1 MSEELYILDSHKE
14 AMLDALKKTLG
25 IVTTACQKADISRG
39 THYNWLREDP
49 IYKEKVDEISEMAI
63 DFVETKMFEGVNNN
77 DSGLI
82 KYYLSTKGK
91 SRGYV
96 ERTEARQVDG
106 EGKDVKPV
114 QVMIINGKE
123 IEF

>member
-1 MSEELYILDSHKE
+1 MNTKVYKLDNHKE

-25 IVTTACQKADISRG
+25 IVTSACQKAEISRQ
-39 THYNWLREDP
+39 THYDWLKSDP
-49 IYKEKVDEISEMAI
+49 IYKSRVDEIGEMAI

-91 SRGYV
+91 NRGYV
-96 ERTEARQVDG
+96 ERQENRQVDG
-106 EGKDVKPV
+106 EGKDVKATV
-114 QVMIINGKE
+114 LIYNGQE
-123 IEF
+123 IKL

>member
-1 MSEELYILDSHKE
+1 MSKEVYKTDSRKEL
-14 AMLDALKKTLG
+14 MLDALKKTLG
-25 IVTTACQKADISRG
+25 IVTTACQKADISRQ
-39 THYNWLREDP
+39 THYEWLREDP
-49 IYKEKVDEISEMAI
+49 IYKKKVDEISEMAI

-91 SRGYV
+91 NRGYV
-96 ERTEARQVDG
+96 ERQENRQVDG
-106 EGKDVKPV
+106 EGKDVKAV

>member
-49 IYKEKVDEISEMAI
+49 IYKSRVDEISEMAI

-96 ERTEARQVDG
+96 ERQENRQVDG
-106 EGKDVKPV
+106 EGNTVAA
-114 QVMIINGKE
+114 QETSITITFE
-123 IEF
+123 

>member
-1 MSEELYILDSHKE
+1 MNTEVYKLDNHKE

-25 IVTTACQKADISRG
+25 IVTSACQKADISRQ
-39 THYNWLREDP
+39 THYDWLKSDP
-49 IYKEKVDEISEMAI
+49 IYKSRVDEIAEMAI

-96 ERTEARQVDG
+96 ERQENRQVDG
-106 EGKDVKPV
+106 EGNDIKPTV
-114 QVMIINGKE
+114 LIYNGQE
-123 IEF
+123 IKL

>member
-1 MSEELYILDSHKE
+1 MKTEVYKLDNHKE

-25 IVTTACQKADISRG
+25 IVTSACQKADISRQ
-39 THYNWLREDP
+39 THYDWLKSDP
-49 IYKEKVDEISEMAI
+49 IYKSRVDEIAEMAI

-96 ERTEARQVDG
+96 ERQENRQVDG
-106 EGKDVKPV
+106 EGNDVQPILIGYGKPT
-114 QVMIINGKE
+114 KTD
-123 IEF
+123 

>member
-1 MSEELYILDSHKE
+1 MEQLSVKSDNRKE
-14 AMLDALKKTLG
+14 AMIETLKKCLG
-25 IVTTACQKADISRG
+25 VVSAAVDKVGIARS
-39 THYNWLREDP
+39 THYEWLLSDP
-49 IYKEKVDEISEMAI
+49 EYKAAVDEIAERAI

-96 ERTEARQVDG
+96 ERQENRQVDG
-106 EGKDVKPV
+106 EGNDIKPTV
-114 QVMIINGKE
+114 LIYNGQE
-123 IEF
+123 IKL

>member
-1 MSEELYILDSHKE
+1 MSEEVYILDSHKE

-49 IYKEKVDEISEMAI
+49 IYKSRVDEISEMAI

-96 ERTEARQVDG
+96 ERQENRQVDG
-106 EGKDVKPV
+106 EGNTVAA
-114 QVMIINGKE
+114 QETSITITFE
-123 IEF
+123 

>member
-1 MSEELYILDSHKE
+1 MNTEVYKLDSHKE

-25 IVTTACQKADISRG
+25 IVTSACQKAEISRQ
-39 THYNWLREDP
+39 THYDWLKSDP
-49 IYKEKVDEISEMAI
+49 IYKSRVDEIAEMAI

-96 ERTEARQVDG
+96 ERQENRQVDG
-106 EGKDVKPV
+106 EGKDVKPT
-114 QVMIINGKE
+114 IIMWGDRE
-123 IEF
+123 IKV

>member
-1 MSEELYILDSHKE
+1 
-14 AMLDALKKTLG
+14 
-25 IVTTACQKADISRG
+25 
-39 THYNWLREDP
+39 
-49 IYKEKVDEISEMAI
+49 MAI

-96 ERTEARQVDG
+96 ERQENRQVDG
-106 EGKDVKPV
+106 EGNTVAA
-114 QVMIINGKE
+114 QETSITITFE
-123 IEF
+123 